1 MKKIIATVCI
11 LGSAALLSACETDS
25 NGYRDLEPPYEQGR
39 TVGTSPAP
47 VAKTRPA
54 PVREERVFRQQQTK

>member
-11 LGSAALLSACETDS
+11 LGSAALLSACESDG
-25 NGYRDLEPPYEQGR
+25 NGYRDLQPPYEQGR
-39 TVGTSPAP
+39 TVGSAP
-47 VAKTRPA
+47 GQMDPA